1 MPPRETEMT
10 SGEDLLFA
18 ISAIGFD
25 GYVEPLKLSLQKLRE
40 AMKREKGIGG
50 EVRATDGLSEELTE

>member
-1 MPPRETEMT
+1 MT

-18 ISAIGFD
+18 VSAVGFD
-25 GYVEPLKLSLQKLRE
+25 SYVEPLKLSLQKLRE
-40 AMKREKGIGG
+40 AMKREKGIGR